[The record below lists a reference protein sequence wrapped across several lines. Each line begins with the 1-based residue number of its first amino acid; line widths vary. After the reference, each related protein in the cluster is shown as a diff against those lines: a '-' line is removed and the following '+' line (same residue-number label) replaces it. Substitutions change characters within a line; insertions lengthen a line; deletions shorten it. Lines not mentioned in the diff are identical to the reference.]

1 MSYAHVVIKAGIE
14 PVPADRVMNELLGVI
29 LCSAD
34 CRHGVYVVAVGETKD
49 EAVKMAH
56 LAVDAV
62 QHQ

>member
-1 MSYAHVVIKAGIE
+1 MSYAHVSIKAGVE
-14 PVPADRVMNELLGVI
+14 PVVADRVMNELLKVI

-34 CRHGVYVVAVGETKD
+34 CAPGVYVVAVGETKHD
-49 EAVKMAH
+49 AVKMAH